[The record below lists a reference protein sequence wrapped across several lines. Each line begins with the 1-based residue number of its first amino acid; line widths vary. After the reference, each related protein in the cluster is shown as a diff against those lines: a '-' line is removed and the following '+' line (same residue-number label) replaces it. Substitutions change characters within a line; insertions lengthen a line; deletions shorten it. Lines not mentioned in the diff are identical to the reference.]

1 MTPTE
6 PTLPELPEGY
16 RWFLKPSEDRM
27 YVAIQREVGTAA
39 RRWEDEYTTSIH
51 PFNLKRGLLD
61 AAVEFNQYLQN
72 REILLQWSG
81 TYDSKG
87 VKQW

>member
-16 RWFLKPSEDRM
+16 RWFLKPNEDQM
-27 YVAIQREVGTAA
+27 YVAIQREVGIAA

-51 PFNLKRGLLD
+51 PSNLGRGLLD
-61 AAVEFNQYLQN
+61 AAVEFDQYLQN

-81 TYDSKG
+81 IYNSKG

>member
-39 RRWEDEYTTSIH
+39 ARRWEDEYTTSIH
-51 PFNLKRGLLD
+51 PFNLKRGLIK
-61 AAVEFNQYLQN
+61 AAVEFDQYLQK

-87 VKQW
+87 VKL

>member
-27 YVAIQREVGTAA
+27 YVAIQREVGIAV
-39 RRWEDEYTTSIH
+39 RHWENEYPTFIH
-51 PFNLKRGLLD
+51 PFNLERGLLD
-61 AAVEFNQYLQN
+61 AAVEFDQYLQN

-81 TYDSKG
+81 TYNSKG